1 MNKAQALDSFWNSFG
16 IPAYEENSVP
26 DKAGMPYITY
36 SKIFDTIG
44 NVAPMNASL
53 WYYSDSW
60 TAIHRKFNEISQRI
74 NENGYVNIPLD
85 NGYMVIMQGTPFGQS
100 IADTNDKV
108 KRIYINISVEYLTS
122 Y

>member
-1 MNKAQALDSFWNSFG
+1 MNKAQALESFWNSFG

-26 DKAGMPYITY
+26 DKASMPYITY

-74 NENGYVNIPLD
+74 NE
-85 NGYMVIMQGTPFGQS
+85 